1 MVEGIVAEKASKNFQ
16 DFKKYK
22 EGSFKEPNFVD
33 ELCRGI
39 AVNTSYSSD
48 IQVSVRERYT
58 EY

>member
-1 MVEGIVAEKASKNFQ
+1 MAEKASKNFK
-16 DFKKYK
+16 DLKKYK

-48 IQVSVRERYT
+48 IQVSVCERYT